1 MERGYVKLWRKTLD
15 SGLLQNGPVL
25 QVFMYLLLNA
35 SHKHTRLLKGAT
47 PVTLESGQIL
57 TGRKKIAQECKL
69 SEQNVRTAIKILK
82 NLEILTIKSTKK
94 YSIISLI
101 NWDTYQQETS
111 SSQPSSQP
119 TANHQVTN
127 SQPTANH
134 IQECK
139 NVRNKK
145 EEKIHCASGDAPQAQ
160 NEPEP
165 GSAAWKKKKRAEAF
179 DQFWDA
185 FAYKKGKGGAEKAWN
200 AIPQLTDEL
209 LQKILEAARKEA
221 AQRPA
226 LIEAGRTPKMA
237 QGWISERRWEDDY
250 GTLPVASPPQHKSFA
265 ELEEERNRED
275 FLRMVKE
282 RREREAANG

>member
-1 MERGYVKLWRKTLD
+1 
-15 SGLLQNGPVL
+15 
-25 QVFMYLLLNA
+25 MYLLLNA

-119 TANHQVTN
+119 TTNHQVTN

-139 NVRNKK
+139 NERMK
-145 EEKIHCASGDAPQAQ
+145 EEENTYCASGDAPDAQ
-160 NEPEP
+160 SDPQP
-165 GSAAWKKKKRAEAF
+165 GSAA
-179 DQFWDA
+179 
-185 FAYKKGKGGAEKAWN
+185 
-200 AIPQLTDEL
+200 
-209 LQKILEAARKEA
+209 
-221 AQRPA
+221 
-226 LIEAGRTPKMA
+226 
-237 QGWISERRWEDDY
+237 
-250 GTLPVASPPQHKSFA
+250 
-265 ELEEERNRED
+265 
-275 FLRMVKE
+275 
-282 RREREAANG
+282 